1 MTDPIFGD
9 RVAQRSGDVVLA
21 DERRELLRAVLPVQ
35 AGHGPTLPAPPLAD
49 RVRAVQPMLRVRWRP
64 VRSRSGDPAALESFR

>member
-21 DERRELLRAVLPVQ
+21 DERREALRAVLPVQ

-49 RVRAVQPMLRVRWRP
+49 AVT
-64 VRSRSGDPAALESFR
+64 